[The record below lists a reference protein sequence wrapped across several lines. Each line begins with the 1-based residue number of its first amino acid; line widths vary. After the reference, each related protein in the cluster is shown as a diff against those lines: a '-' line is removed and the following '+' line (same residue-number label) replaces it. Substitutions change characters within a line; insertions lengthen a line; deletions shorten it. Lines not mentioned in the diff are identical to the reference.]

1 MSELKNNQL
10 PYYPIKLWI
19 DSTIT
24 IIILISSI
32 LIFAMHDNQPF
43 GLILGLTVWGI
54 GGKHLSKTIKNLYRN
69 INNKPAI
76 ELTEDYFFDHIN
88 NIKIYWNNIRAINMI
103 SVRGNTYVN
112 FDLRDKKSYYK
123 QLDGAIQKILFK
135 LPDPDE
141 ISVKTEISLIKGK
154 NEEIYQRI
162 YKFHQSKKN
171 NCN

>member
-1 MSELKNNQL
+1 
-10 PYYPIKLWI
+10 
-19 DSTIT
+19 
-24 IIILISSI
+24 
-32 LIFAMHDNQPF
+32 
-43 GLILGLTVWGI
+43 
-54 GGKHLSKTIKNLYRN
+54 
-69 INNKPAI
+69 
-76 ELTEDYFFDHIN
+76 
-88 NIKIYWNNIRAINMI
+88 MI

-141 ISVKTEISLIKGK
+141 ISIKTEISLIKGK